1 MPSRLTTCPR
11 PLTNLTDFAYQ
22 QLRDQI
28 VHGRL
33 KPKEVISTGQIAKL
47 MGISSMPVR
56 AALTRLE
63 TEGLVTILPQK
74 GVIVASI
81 SLVEME
87 ELFLIRSRLEALAAF
102 LACTRMTTE
111 NLKELQKLL
120 DKMKRFAGSGDNR
133 GWLSTNELWH
143 HRVFQACGNEQL
155 RRLLEDLFRRGMGR
169 RVGTVNVDGHMVR
182 RYAEHAAILD
192 ALARKDSDATE
203 RLWREHILLGGQEIM
218 RFLREVSQSNGR

>member
-1 MPSRLTTCPR
+1 MPSRLATRPR
-11 PLTNLTDFAYQ
+11 PLTNLTDYAYQ

-74 GVIVASI
+74 GVIVASV
-81 SLVEME
+81 SLVELE

-102 LACTRMTTE
+102 LACTRMTAE
-111 NLKELQKLL
+111 NLDELHKLMG
-120 DKMKRFAGSGDNR
+120 KMERFASAGDNK
-133 GWLSTNELWH
+133 GWLSANELWH

-182 RYAEHAAILD
+182 RYAEHATILD
-192 ALARKDSDATE
+192 ALARKDPDATE

-218 RFLREVSQSNGR
+218 RFLREVSQSDGR